1 MSIRTGLFAT
11 AAIACLSLCRAPP
24 ALAAS
29 PQLRLPSFEHLQ
41 HLATDSVNI
50 TIGQVPLGIA
60 SWALGQS
67 EDSNDREAQ
76 EVLRGLKSI
85 YIRSFKFAADHQYST
100 SDIDAIRSQ
109 LSAPGWNALAQIH
122 QHGEEAQNV
131 DIYVSTDHEVVNG
144 LVVVATGP
152 RELTI
157 VHIVGSVDPAKLASL
172 GGHLGLPA
180 RLGLPALPM

>member
-1 MSIRTGLFAT
+1 MSMSVRASLITT
-11 AAIACLSLCRAPP
+11 AAVACLSLWSASL

-29 PQLRLPSFEHLQ
+29 PELRLPSFEHLQ
-41 HLATDSVNI
+41 RLATDSVNI
-50 TIGQVPLGIA
+50 TLGRVPLGIA
-60 SWALGQS
+60 SWALGHS
-67 EDSNDREAQ
+67 EDSQDHEIQ
-76 EVLRGLKSI
+76 EVLNGLKSI

-100 SDIDAIRSQ
+100 ADIEAIRSQ

-122 QHGEEAQNV
+122 QHGEQAQENV

-144 LVVVATGP
+144 LVVIASGP

-157 VHIVGSVDPAKLASL
+157 VNLVGSVDPAKLGKLS
-172 GGHLGLPA
+172 G